1 MKRTAYRNARLL
13 DPATG
18 LDTIGG
24 LLAENGVIADLG
36 PAVANGTIP
45 EGADSVDCAGAILAP
60 GLVDIRVQLR
70 EPGAEHQ
77 EDFDSASRAA
87 AAGGVTTMV
96 ALPNTDPV
104 VDDVAGIEF
113 VARRAREVKTVKVF
127 THAAITRDLA
137 GREMTEF
144 GLLREAGA
152 VAFSDGPT
160 GVSTASVVA
169 RALSYARTFDALLMQ
184 HPEEPSLVDDGVMN
198 AGELSTRLGLP
209 GIPREAE
216 IIMLD
221 RDLTLV
227 EMTGGRYHAAAIS
240 TAAAVDRIRIAK
252 ERGLDV
258 TCDATPPSFALNELS
273 IADYRTFAKL
283 VPPLRSEDDRQAIIE
298 ALKDGTID
306 LIASDHAP
314 QDQDSK
320 RLPFAQAAPGGIGLE
335 TLLPL
340 TLELAHNGHLSLV
353 EALRKVTI
361 TPAGRMG
368 LPVGRLSPGAPAD
381 LILFDP
387 DRPWRIDA
395 DRLRSKSKNS
405 PFDGRLVQGQV
416 LRTVV
421 DGRTIYAAAET

>member
-1 MKRTAYRNARLL
+1 MKRTVYRNARLL

-18 LDTIGG
+18 LDAPGG
-24 LLAENGVIADLG
+24 LLAENGIIADLG
-36 PAVANGTIP
+36 PGIANGATP
-45 EGADSVDCAGAILAP
+45 EGADVVDCGGAVLSP

-77 EDFDSASRAA
+77 EDINSASRAA
-87 AAGGVTTMV
+87 AAGGVTTMI
-96 ALPNTDPV
+96 ALPNTEPV
-104 VDDVAGIEF
+104 IDDVAGIEF

-127 THAAITRDLA
+127 THAAITKDLA
-137 GREMTEF
+137 GNEMTEF

-152 VAFSDGPT
+152 IAFSDGPV
-160 GVSTASVVA
+160 GVSKASVVA
-169 RALSYARTFDALLMQ
+169 RALSYATTFGALLMQ

-216 IIMLD
+216 TIMLD

-240 TAAAVDRIRIAK
+240 TAASVERIRAAK
-252 ERGLDV
+252 SRGLDV
-258 TCDATPPSFALNELS
+258 TCDATPPNFALNELS

-283 VPPLRSEDDRQAIIE
+283 TPPLRSEDDRQAIVE
-298 ALKDGTID
+298 GLKDGTID

-320 RLPFAQAAPGGIGLE
+320 RLPFAQAAPGGIGME

-340 TLELAHNGHLSLV
+340 TLELAHNGHLSLPD
-353 EALRKVTI
+353 ALRKVTVV
-361 TPAGRMG
+361 PAERMG
-368 LPVGRLSPGAPAD
+368 LPVGRLAPGAPAD
-381 LILFDP
+381 LVLFDP
-387 DRPWRIDA
+387 GRPWRIDA
-395 DRLRSKSKNS
+395 DALRSKSKNS

-421 DGRTIYAAAET
+421 DGRTIYTAPEM